1 MSRGLAGRMERL
13 WARRGAGALA
23 LTPAS
28 WVYALAMAARN
39 TAYDR
44 GLFASRSLGAP
55 TVSVGNLTVGG
66 TGKTPVSAW
75 VAARLLALGL
85 RPGILL
91 RGYGDDEPLVHQRLT
106 PSALVEADPD
116 RFAGAR
122 RARERGAT
130 AFVLDDAF
138 QYRRAARDLDL
149 VLVAAEQGD
158 VTRQLPAGPLRE
170 GRGSLTRAHV
180 LVVTRKTASLAVA
193 EDTCRRWSAGLPEL
207 ETAVFSLA
215 PSGLAPAD
223 PSSVAVPLA
232 LSALGDRAVV
242 ALSAIGDHAAFE
254 SQLARHG
261 ARVVSRA
268 FRDHHAFTDEEISA
282 LARSADVAD
291 LVVCTLKDAVKLEGR
306 WPAQAPPLWYLSQA
320 VSVERGA
327 TELDRRLRA
336 LVPAGP
342 N

>member
-1 MSRGLAGRMERL
+1 MSRGFSGRMERI
-13 WARRGAGALA
+13 WAREGAGALA
-23 LTPAS
+23 FTPIS
-28 WVYALAMAARN
+28 WIYALAMGARN
-39 TAYDR
+39 AAYDV
-44 GLFASRSLGAP
+44 GAFASHALGAP

-75 VAARLLALGL
+75 VASRLLGLGL

-106 PSALVEADPD
+106 PSAVVEADPD
-116 RFAGAR
+116 RIAGAA
-122 RARERGAT
+122 RALSRGAR

-149 VLVAAEQGD
+149 VLVAAEQGH
-158 VTRQLPAGPLRE
+158 VSRQLPAGPLRE
-170 GRGSLTRAHV
+170 GRASLARAHI

-193 EDTCRRWSAGLPEL
+193 EETARRWSAGFPEL
-207 ETAVFSLA
+207 ESVVVSLA

-223 PSSVAVPLA
+223 PASGASPLT
-232 LSALGDRAVV
+232 LSALDDASVM

-254 SQLARHG
+254 AQLARHG

-268 FRDHHAFTDEEISA
+268 FRDHHAFTPAEIAA
-282 LARSADVAD
+282 LARTAESAD
-291 LVVCTLKDAVKLEGR
+291 LTVCTLKDAVKLEGR

>member
-13 WARRGAGALA
+13 WARGGAGAVA
-23 LTPAS
+23 LTPVS
-28 WVYALAMAARN
+28 WLYVMAMGARN
-39 TAYDR
+39 TAYDL
-44 GLFASRSLGAP
+44 GVFGSRSLGAP

-116 RFAGAR
+116 RIAGAT
-122 RARERGAT
+122 RALSRGAR

-149 VLVAAEQGD
+149 VLVAAEQGH
-158 VTRQLPAGPLRE
+158 VSRHLPAGPLRE
-170 GRGSLTRAHV
+170 GRGALARAHF

-193 EDTCRRWSAGLPEL
+193 EETARRWSAGIPEL
-207 ETAVFSLA
+207 ETVVVLLA

-223 PSSVAVPLA
+223 PSSAAAPLA
-232 LSALGDRAVV
+232 LSALGDRTVM

-254 SQLARHG
+254 AQLRRHG
-261 ARVVSRA
+261 AQVTSRA
-268 FRDHHAFTDEEISA
+268 FRDHHAFTDEDIRA
-282 LARSADVAD
+282 LAKSADEAD
-291 LVVCTLKDAVKLEGR
+291 LTVCTLKDAVKLEGR

-327 TELDRRLRA
+327 AELDRRLRA
-336 LVPAGP
+336 LVAAGP